1 MSSARVVVTLVCL
14 VGAPLALLAT
24 ACSAVEDQAV
34 QAADF
39 AGAKAD
45 AHCDR
50 RYVTDGGTEAA
61 FCQEVVQT
69 VAASEFADDCRAKH
83 EATADTGLCP
93 RAKIIAGCKLL
104 EKHEDDSV
112 VYDWYYDVG
121 GVGSGVQIES
131 VATSVDD
138 VARMC
143 ADRTRYEN
151 GAELVKP

>member
-1 MSSARVVVTLVCL
+1 MKWVAFLLILAAGCDVVQ
-14 VGAPLALLAT
+14 
-24 ACSAVEDQAV
+24 DQAV

-50 RYVTDGGTEAA
+50 RFVTAGGEPSA
-61 FCQEVVQT
+61 FCQEIVQT

-93 RAKIIAGCKLL
+93 RAQIVAGCKLL
-104 EKHEDDSV
+104 KHTDDNSLV
-112 VYDWYYDVG
+112 TDWYYDVSSLDG
-121 GVGSGVQIES
+121 GLKFESRVSGVS
-131 VATSVDD
+131 D

-143 ADRTRYEN
+143 ADPKRYED
-151 GAELVKP
+151 GAELVLP